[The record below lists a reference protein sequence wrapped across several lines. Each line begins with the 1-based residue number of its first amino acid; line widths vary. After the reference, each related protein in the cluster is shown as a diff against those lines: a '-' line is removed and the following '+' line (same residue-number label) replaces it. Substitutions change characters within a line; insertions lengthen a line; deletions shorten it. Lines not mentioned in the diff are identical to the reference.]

1 MAQAKEAVEQL
12 TADQVDLEQT
22 KKALL
27 RKRVTLFESFVQTLN
42 GFPIAVKKRALLD
55 TKEMLKK
62 IKEQRGKD
70 KIGTDMLPPPSPLQ
84 PIPTIEIEG
93 VQTIKTSRN
102 EHEEQTSQPNVN
114 NRKILVDN
122 QSRSKLPSDGPGGK
136 YSQLNRLP
144 APSPSKV
151 SLFRDGFKL

>member
-1 MAQAKEAVEQL
+1 
-12 TADQVDLEQT
+12 
-22 KKALL
+22 
-27 RKRVTLFESFVQTLN
+27 
-42 GFPIAVKKRALLD
+42 
-55 TKEMLKK
+55 
-62 IKEQRGKD
+62 
-70 KIGTDMLPPPSPLQ
+70 MLPPPSPLQ
-84 PIPTIEIEG
+84 PIPTIKIEG

-136 YSQLNRLP
+136 YSQFNRLP

-151 SLFRDGFKL
+151 FGAGAPVVGIPAGLSNVSPLKGLQQKCKA